1 MQNLFNKFERKIIDS
16 IIKLDSGKFVVQP
29 INVFLESKISEFSNL
44 QWISEDN
51 KIKIYCN
58 RTLDIQNKE
67 DIDFI
72 KSISKDLYD
81 YVFLMEYLESKKYI
95 RLIQRE
101 NFNVCGVMKFE
112 QNIPL
117 DSFLE
122 EKMFDLFQKDI
133 KPLRELFILKN
144 HKYMD
149 ANSYENRKRNIYYM
163 ILTIITII
171 VSVIGIIVDSCSI
184 SRTNIE
190 NPVKV
195 EILENNI
202 SKN

>member
-29 INVFLESKISEFSNL
+29 INVFLESKISDFSNL

>member
-1 MQNLFNKFERKIIDS
+1 MENLFNEFEQEIIDS

-29 INVFLESKISEFSNL
+29 INVFLKSKISEFSNL
-44 QWISEDN
+44 QWVCEDN
-51 KIKIYCN
+51 KIKVYCN
-58 RTLDIQNKE
+58 RNLDIQNKE
-67 DIDFI
+67 DINFI
-72 KSISKDLYD
+72 KSISKYLYD

-95 RLIQRE
+95 RLIKSE
-101 NFNVCGVMKFE
+101 NFNEYGVIKFE

-122 EKMFDLFQKDI
+122 EKLFDLFQKDI

-144 HKYMD
+144 HNYMD
-149 ANSYENRKRNIYYM
+149 IVSYENKKRDFYYRF
-163 ILTIITII
+163 LTLITIL
-171 VSVIGIIVDSCSI
+171 VSVVGIIVDSCSI
-184 SRTNIE
+184 SRSNIE

>member
-44 QWISEDN
+44 QWISEEN

-58 RTLDIQNKE
+58 IQNKE
-67 DIDFI
+67 DVDFI
-72 KSISKDLYD
+72 KSIAKDLYD
-81 YVFLMEYLESKKYI
+81 YVFLMEYLESEKYI
-95 RLIQRE
+95 KLIKRE
-101 NFNVCGVMKFE
+101 NFDEHELIKFE

-122 EKMFDLFQKDI
+122 EKLFDLFQKDI

-144 HKYMD
+144 HNYMD
-149 ANSYENRKRNIYYM
+149 ADSYENKKRDIYYRV
-163 ILTIITII
+163 LTIITIL
-171 VSVIGIIVDSCSI
+171 VSVVGIIVDSCSI
-184 SRTNIE
+184 SRSNIE

>member
-44 QWISEDN
+44 QWISEEN

-67 DIDFI
+67 DVDFI
-72 KSISKDLYD
+72 KSIAKDLYD
-81 YVFLMEYLESKKYI
+81 YVFLMEYLESEKYI
-95 RLIQRE
+95 KLIKRE
-101 NFNVCGVMKFE
+101 NFDEHELIKFE

-122 EKMFDLFQKDI
+122 EKLFDLFQKDI

-144 HKYMD
+144 HNYMD
-149 ANSYENRKRNIYYM
+149 ADSYENKKRDIYYRV
-163 ILTIITII
+163 LTIITIL
-171 VSVIGIIVDSCSI
+171 VSVVGIIVDSCSL
-184 SRTNIE
+184 SRSNIE